1 MVTRINGFSGMDI
14 DSMVKSMMAAKKA
27 PLDKLNQQKTILNWT
42 RDSYREINSKLY
54 DFRSNK
60 LIDKYGRNEALNTNQ
75 SVVSGNTNAVKA
87 TALATANGVDMD
99 VSVTQLATKT
109 TVKTSGAGSNFT
121 TSTTLSQ
128 LQTKLGGTVPTE
140 GYKLTVN
147 GEVFSF
153 SGDTAI
159 SSVIANINSS
169 STANVMATFD
179 EITGQF
185 SIAAKSSGP
194 PTEATSTAP
203 AKGKVVLG
211 ADTSL
216 LNLFS
221 GKSDSTTLAQLQN
234 SLFGTSITDA
244 NTQDFTL
251 NFGTNNLS
259 FKGNQS
265 LSDVVSY
272 INTNTTTLG
281 GATASLVSGQLVVTS
296 GGVEQTISGTATNLV
311 KGFGTT
317 EGVVAKYTINGTSL
331 ENDSNSFAVNGVQLT
346 LLATT
351 NINGTDTPAKIT
363 KQVDT
368 DKAVATVKGFI
379 DDYNALITSLNA
391 KINEAKYR
399 TFTPLTDDQKKD
411 LKESDITAWTEKAK
425 SGLLKNDDVIKTVLS
440 SMRMDITEKLG
451 DLSDIGITT
460 GSYFE
465 KGKLYLDESKLR
477 TVLNNNSQGVMDLLQ
492 GPQSSPDTGL
502 FDKLSSKVSD
512 ALNSISER
520 AGTNKYSG
528 DLTSSYKEESVM
540 GKKLKGYDTR
550 ISDMLTM
557 LNNAETRYYKQFS
570 AMETAMN
577 KLQSQSNSL
586 FSTSS

>member
-128 LQTKLGGTVPTE
+128 LQTKLGGTVLTE

-169 STANVMATFD
+169 TANVTATFD
-179 EITGQF
+179 EVTGQF
-185 SIAAKSSGP
+185 SLAAKSSGP
-194 PTEATSTAP
+194 PTEATITAA

-221 GKSDSTTLAQLQN
+221 SKSDSTTLAQLQN
-234 SLFGTSITDA
+234 SLYGTSITDA

-251 NFGTNNLS
+251 KFGTNNLS

-272 INTNTTTLG
+272 INTNTATLG

-296 GGVEQTISGTATNLV
+296 GGVEQTISGTAANLV
-311 KGFGTT
+311 KGTATT

-351 NINGTDTPAKIT
+351 NINGTDTPAKVS

-391 KINEAKYR
+391 KIDEAKYR

-411 LKESDITAWTEKAK
+411 MKESDITAWTEKAK
-425 SGLLKNDDVIKTVLS
+425 SGLLKNDDVIKTILS

-477 TVLNNNSQGVMDLLQ
+477 TALNNNSQGVMDLLQ

-502 FDKLSSKVSD
+502 FDKLSARVSD

-540 GKKLKGYDTR
+540 GKKLKDYNTR

-577 KLQSQSNSL
+577 KLQAQSSSL

>member
-1 MVTRINGFSGMDI
+1 MDI

-60 LIDKYGRNEALNTNQ
+60 LIDKYGRNESLNTNQ

-159 SSVIANINSS
+159 SSVIASINSS

-185 SIAAKSSGP
+185 SLAAKSSGP

-244 NTQDFTL
+244 NIQDFTL

-296 GGVEQTISGTATNLV
+296 GGVEQTISGTAANLV

-477 TVLNNNSQGVMDLLQ
+477 TALNNNSQGVMDLLQ

-502 FDKLSSKVSD
+502 FDKLSSRVSD

-540 GKKLKGYDTR
+540 GKKLKGYNTR

>member
-60 LIDKYGRNEALNTNQ
+60 LIDKYGRNESLNTNQ

-159 SSVIANINSS
+159 SSVIASINSS

-185 SIAAKSSGP
+185 SLAAKSSGP
-194 PTEATSTAP
+194 PTEATITAP

-272 INTNTTTLG
+272 INTNTATLG

-296 GGVEQTISGTATNLV
+296 GGVEQTISGNAANLV

-391 KINEAKYR
+391 KIDEAKYR

-411 LKESDITAWTEKAK
+411 MKESDITAWTEKAK
-425 SGLLKNDDVIKTVLS
+425 SGLLKNDDVIKTILS

-477 TVLNNNSQGVMDLLQ
+477 TALNNNSQGVMDLLQ
-492 GPQSSPDTGL
+492 GSQSSPDTGL
-502 FDKLSSKVSD
+502 FDKLSSRVSD

-540 GKKLKGYDTR
+540 GKKLKDYNTR

>member
-1 MVTRINGFSGMDI
+1 MDI

>member
-128 LQTKLGGTVPTE
+128 LQSKLGGTVPTE

-169 STANVMATFD
+169 TANVTATFD
-179 EITGQF
+179 EVTGQF
-185 SIAAKSSGP
+185 SLAAKSSGP
-194 PTEATSTAP
+194 PTEATLTAA

-221 GKSDSTTLAQLQN
+221 SKSDSTTLAQLQN
-234 SLFGTSITDA
+234 SLYGTSITDA

-251 NFGTNNLS
+251 KFGTNNLS

-272 INTNTTTLG
+272 INTNTAALG

-296 GGVEQTISGTATNLV
+296 GGVVQTIGGTAATLL
-311 KGFGTT
+311 KGTGTT

-391 KINEAKYR
+391 KIDEAKYR

-411 LKESDITAWTEKAK
+411 MKESDITALTEKAK
-425 SGLLKNDDVIKTVLS
+425 SGLLKNDDVIKTILS

-477 TVLNNNSQGVMDLLQ
+477 TALNNNSQGVMDLLQ
-492 GPQSSPDTGL
+492 GPQSAPDNGL
-502 FDKLSSKVSD
+502 FDKLSTRVSD

-540 GKKLKGYDTR
+540 GKKLKGYNTR

>member
-60 LIDKYGRNEALNTNQ
+60 LIDKYGRNESLNTNQ

-159 SSVIANINSS
+159 SSVIASINSS

-185 SIAAKSSGP
+185 SLAAKSSGP
-194 PTEATSTAP
+194 PTEATSIAP

-221 GKSDSTTLAQLQN
+221 SKSDSTTLAKLQN
-234 SLFGTSITDA
+234 SLFGTSSTDA
-244 NTQDFTL
+244 NIQDFTL

-272 INTNTTTLG
+272 INTNTATLG

-296 GGVEQTISGTATNLV
+296 GGVEQTISGTAANLV

-317 EGVVAKYTINGTSL
+317 EGVVAEYTINGTSL

-368 DKAVATVKGFI
+368 DRAVATVKGFI

-391 KINEAKYR
+391 KIDEAKYR

-411 LKESDITAWTEKAK
+411 MKESDITAWTEKAK
-425 SGLLKNDDVIKTVLS
+425 SGLLKNDDVIKTILS

-477 TVLNNNSQGVMDLLQ
+477 TALNNNSQGVMDLLQ
-492 GPQSSPDTGL
+492 GPQSSPDNGL
-502 FDKLSSKVSD
+502 FDKLSSRVSD

-540 GKKLKGYDTR
+540 GKKLKGYNTR